1 MTNKILTV
9 SALTR
14 YIKHKFE
21 TDPHLKSFW
30 LKGEISNFKHHNRGH
45 MYLTLKDQGAQIQA
59 VMFQGYNRQLTFT
72 PENGM
77 DVIVRGEVNV
87 YEVQGK
93 YQLYIHEM
101 QPDGVGALHLAFE
114 QLKEKLE
121 REGLFDPARK
131 QLLPEYPEHIA
142 VLTASTG
149 AAVKDILS
157 TLKARYPIAKVTV
170 YQTLVQGASAKGNIV
185 KRLKEV
191 NEKNTADVI
200 ILGRGGG
207 SIEDLWPFNEE
218 AVARAVYQSKIPVI
232 SGVGHETDFTITD
245 FVSDYRAP
253 TPTGAAVQAVP
264 ELAQI
269 KQLITD
275 MHMRLQKQINEQI
288 LSKKEQLTR
297 LKASYA
303 FKYPKKLVFEKEQQ
317 LDQLLDRL
325 SRTTKQ
331 ALSTKQIT
339 YKHLAHRLNN
349 LPLHEQVKQHQANV
363 THLNHRLDQAIMS
376 QITKSKQ
383 RFHHTIEAL
392 ELISPLKTM
401 QRGYSLVYREDH
413 TLVKS
418 AKDVNVGETVKIKVA
433 EGTLGAT
440 IQTIDDQTDEGKN

>member
-45 MYLTLKDQGAQIQA
+45 MYLTMKDQGAQIQA

-131 QLLPEYPEHIA
+131 QMLPKYPEHIA
-142 VLTASTG
+142 VLTARTG

-170 YQTLVQGASAKGNIV
+170 YQTLVQGASAKDNIV

-191 NEKNTADVI
+191 NEENTADVI

-218 AVARAVYQSKIPVI
+218 DVARAVSQSKIPVI

-269 KQLITD
+269 KQSINEVHL
-275 MHMRLQKQINEQI
+275 RLQKQIDEQ
-288 LSKKEQLTR
+288 LSSKKEQLAR

-303 FKYPKKLVFEKEQQ
+303 FKYPKKLVLEKEQQ
-317 LDQLLDRL
+317 LDQILDRL
-325 SRTTKQ
+325 TRVTKQTLTTKQ
-331 ALSTKQIT
+331 VTHN
-339 YKHLAHRLNN
+339 HLAHRLRNV
-349 LPLHEQVKQHQANV
+349 PLRDQVKLRHDQV
-363 THLNHRLDQAIMS
+363 TNLHHRLDHVMMS
-376 QITKSKQ
+376 QIAKSKQ
-383 RFHHTIEAL
+383 RFYHTIEAL
-392 ELISPLKTM
+392 DLISPLKTM
-401 QRGYSLVYREDH
+401 QRGYSLVYRED
-413 TLVKS
+413 TSLVKS
-418 AKDVNVGETVKIKVA
+418 AKDVKVGETINIRLA

-440 IQTIDDQTDEGKN
+440 VHKIDNQTDQD

>member
-1 MTNKILTV
+1 MTKKILTV

-45 MYLTLKDQGAQIQA
+45 MYLTLKDQAAQIQA

-93 YQLYIHEM
+93 YQLYIHDM

-131 QLLPEYPEHIA
+131 QMLPKYPEHIA
-142 VLTASTG
+142 VLTARTG

-170 YQTLVQGASAKGNIV
+170 YQTLVQGASAKDNIV

-191 NEKNTADVI
+191 NQANQADVI

-218 AVARAVYQSKIPVI
+218 DVARAVYQSKIPII

-264 ELAQI
+264 DLAQI
-269 KQLITD
+269 KQSITD
-275 MHMRLQKQINEQI
+275 LHMRLLKQMDEQ
-288 LSKKEQLTR
+288 LSSKKEQLAR
-297 LKASYA
+297 LKMSYA

-325 SRTTKQ
+325 ARATKQ
-331 ALSTKQIT
+331 ALTTKQIT
-339 YKHLAHRLNN
+339 YKHLAHRLDN
-349 LPLHEQVKQHQANV
+349 LPLHDQVKQHQAQIMRIR
-363 THLNHRLDQAIMS
+363 HGLDQAMLSHIDRN
-376 QITKSKQ
+376 KQ
-383 RFHHTIEAL
+383 RFHHTIESL
-392 ELISPLKTM
+392 DLLSPLKTM
-401 QRGYSLVYREDH
+401 QRGYSLVYREDSV
-413 TLVKS
+413 LVKS
-418 AKDVNVGETVKIKVA
+418 AKEVTVGETINIKLA
-433 EGTLGAT
+433 EGTLLAT
-440 IQTIDDQTDEGKN
+440 VQRIDNQTDQD

>member
-21 TDPHLKSFW
+21 TDHHLKSFW

-93 YQLYIHEM
+93 YQLYIQEM

-121 REGLFDPARK
+121 REGLFDPAHK
-131 QLLPEYPEHIA
+131 QLLPKYPEHIA
-142 VLTASTG
+142 VLTARTG

-170 YQTLVQGASAKGNIV
+170 YQTLVQGASAKDNIV

-191 NEKNTADVI
+191 NEHQQADVI

-218 AVARAVYQSKIPVI
+218 DVARAVYQSKVPVI

-269 KQLITD
+269 NQTVMD
-275 MHMRLQKQINEQI
+275 MHIRLQKQMDEQ
-288 LSKKEQLTR
+288 LSQKKEQLIR

-303 FKYPKKLVFEKEQQ
+303 FKYPKKLVLEKEQQ

-325 SRTTKQ
+325 SRATKQ
-331 ALSTKQIT
+331 ALTTKQVT
-339 YKHLAHRLNN
+339 YKHLAHRLKS
-349 LPLHEQVKQHQANV
+349 LPLRDQVKQHQAQI
-363 THLNHRLDQAIMS
+363 TRIQHGLDQTMMS
-376 QITKSKQ
+376 HIEKNKQ
-383 RFHHTIEAL
+383 RFRHTIEAL
-392 ELISPLKTM
+392 DLISPLKTM
-401 QRGYSLVYREDH
+401 QRGYSLVYRED
-413 TLVKS
+413 TSLVKS
-418 AKDVNVGETVKIKVA
+418 AKDVKVGETINITLA
-433 EGTLGAT
+433 EGTLGAIVQRT
-440 IQTIDDQTDEGKN
+440 DNETDQD

>member
-9 SALTR
+9 TALTR

-21 TDPHLKSFW
+21 TDQHLKSFW

-45 MYLTLKDQGAQIQA
+45 MYLTIKDQGAQIQA

-77 DVIVRGEVNV
+77 DVIVRGEVSV

-93 YQLYIHEM
+93 YQLYIQEM

-121 REGLFDPARK
+121 REGLFDPAHK
-131 QLLPEYPEHIA
+131 KMIPPYPEHIA
-142 VLTASTG
+142 VLTARTG
-149 AAVKDILS
+149 AAVRDILS

-170 YQTLVQGASAKGNIV
+170 YQTLVQGANAKEDIV

-191 NEKNTADVI
+191 NDHHQADVI

-218 AVARAVYQSKIPVI
+218 DVARAVFSSEIPVI
-232 SGVGHETDFTITD
+232 SGVGHETDFTMTD

-253 TPTGAAVQAVP
+253 TPTGAAVKAVP
-264 ELAQI
+264 ELTQI
-269 KQLITD
+269 KQNVND
-275 MHMRLQKQINEQI
+275 AYSRLQRQIDEQL
-288 LSKKEQLTR
+288 LSKKEQVAR

-303 FKYPKKLVFEKEQQ
+303 FKYPKKLIFEKDQQ
-317 LDQLLDRL
+317 LDQLLERL
-325 SRTTKQ
+325 SRATKHVLAANQTTHD
-331 ALSTKQIT
+331 
-339 YKHLAHRLNN
+339 HLAHRLGKISLRDKVTRHHQDVTRLNQA
-349 LPLHEQVKQHQANV
+349 LDKSILHHVEKNK
-363 THLNHRLDQAIMS
+363 HRFFRVM
-376 QITKSKQ
+376 
-383 RFHHTIEAL
+383 EAL

-401 QRGYSLVYREDH
+401 QRGYSLIYKGNAS
-413 TLVKS
+413 LVKS
-418 AKDVNVGETVKIKVA
+418 SQDVQVGETVNIKLA
-433 EGTLGAT
+433 EGKIEAVV
-440 IQTIDDQTDEGKN
+440 QKIDNQSDNN